1 MNYSIREPINSI
13 THLIGIVLS
22 AIGLI
27 LLLVVSINSGDYIK
41 IISSVIFSIG
51 LIGLYSASTVYHWS
65 LGSENKLLILRK
77 IDHTMIY
84 VLIAATYTPVCL
96 ISLKGFTGYLLL
108 TIVWTLAIA
117 GIILKLLWLDAP
129 RWLYTSFYLGLGW
142 AAIFVIYPLYK
153 TLPINGLILLFAGGL
168 SYSIGAIFYATKS
181 EKIKIWKF
189 GFHEIFHIFILL
201 GSLIHY
207 LMIYKYMIS

>member
-1 MNYSIREPINSI
+1 MNHSIREPINSI

-51 LIGLYSASTVYHWS
+51 LIGLYTASTVYHWS
-65 LGSENKLLILRK
+65 LGSKNKLLILRK
-77 IDHTMIY
+77 LDHTMIY
-84 VLIAATYTPVCL
+84 VLIAATYTPICL

-108 TIVWTLAIA
+108 IIVWTLAIA
-117 GIILKLLWLDAP
+117 GIILKLIWLDAP

-153 TLPINGLILLFAGGL
+153 ILPTTGLILLFGGGL

-181 EKIKIWKF
+181 KKIKIWKF
-189 GFHEIFHIFILL
+189 GFHEIFHLFILL
-201 GSLIHY
+201 GSFLHY
-207 LMIYKYMIS
+207 LMVYNYIIN